1 LNKPCKYII
10 KSVLVMGAFFALNGC
25 SISKYI
31 PEGEKLY
38 TGAELSIEIVDSIQ
52 NIAETRKELQALLK
66 PKPNATFL
74 GMRSSLYFH
83 YKAQKEKPGFM
94 YRWLDKKFGAEPVYF
109 SDVNPERMKDLM
121 LNRLD
126 NKGFFYSSAQHDIDS
141 TKQFASVRYKAVLP
155 KPYTMETYALKKDT
169 SKIYETIQK
178 TLADT
183 PIKQGNRFDLALLK
197 FERKRI
203 DNQLKRKGYYNFNP
217 DFLIFEADTN
227 QYTNQYNNRKF
238 DLVLR
243 LKKEVPQKA
252 KIPYVINSITV
263 YPDSSINE
271 DTVHRERNIIKG
283 ITFVQDSAFFKP
295 ERLAS
300 YILLEEGQFYNPETS
315 RLTSNRLTAIGSYKY
330 ANIQFR
336 ETDTIVKKDSTGL
349 LDVDI
354 FLSPLTKKSLRAEL
368 QAISQS
374 NGFSGPGVAL
384 TYSNRNV
391 FNRGETFNIR
401 GEFSYGI
408 QLGGENAGQN
418 SIVGGLNTELVIPTF
433 LPFSPDRFKHTVPK
447 TTISL
452 GADFFNRTNLY
463 TLTSINTSFGYTLN
477 ANRFVYHDLKPIS
490 INFTN
495 LANTTPEFEEI
506 LEQNPFLRAS
516 LENQFI
522 VGLIYS
528 FTYNELVEKDKR
540 GPIFFSTNL
549 DLAGNTLGLFSAED
563 GTVFGQKY
571 AQYAKAS
578 LDFRYYR
585 RWGNENTI
593 VSRMYAGLGI
603 PYGNSKTMPFSKQFF
618 SGGPYSVRAFETR
631 SLGPG
636 SFRPSDTNSV
646 YFDQSGNF
654 KLEANIEYRFPIK
667 SYFKG
672 ALFIDAG
679 NVWLTNDI
687 ELPPDESVEGIS
699 FNDELYEKGKFGSDW
714 LSEVAVGIGFG
725 LRLDIQNFVIRLDV
739 ASPMRVPFLPKE
751 ERNKVPFFDDDNN
764 IIFNFAIGYPF

>member
-1 LNKPCKYII
+1 MLKP
-10 KSVLVMGAFFALNGC
+10 VLVLLGFFALYAC
-25 SISKYI
+25 SVSKYI

-38 TGAELSIEIVDSIQ
+38 TGAELSMQIVDSVQKIK
-52 NIAETRKELQALLK
+52 ETRQELQSLLK
-66 PKPNATFL
+66 PKPNSTFL

-83 YKAQKEKPGFM
+83 YKAQKDKPGFVNK
-94 YRWLDKKFGAEPVYF
+94 WLNKKFGEEPVYF
-109 SDVNPERMKDLM
+109 SEVNPERMEDLM

-141 TKQFASVRYKAVLP
+141 TRQFASVRYKAILP
-155 KPYTMETYALKKDT
+155 TPYSMETYELKKDT
-169 SKIYETIQK
+169 SKIYEAIQK
-178 TLADT
+178 TLPKT
-183 PIKQGNRFDLALLK
+183 VIEPGNHFDLALLK

-227 QYTNQYNNRKF
+227 QYDNRKF
-238 DLVLR
+238 DLLLR
-243 LKKEVPQKA
+243 LKKEVPKKA

-263 YPDSSINE
+263 YPNTNITEDSLPQ
-271 DTVHRERNIIKG
+271 ERSTIKG
-283 ITFVQDSAFFKP
+283 ITFVQDSAFFKT

-330 ANIQFR
+330 ANIQFN
-336 ETDTIVKKDSTGL
+336 ETDTIVKNDSTGL

-354 FLSPLTKKSLRAEL
+354 FLSPLTNKSLRAEL

-391 FNRGETFNIR
+391 FQRGETFNIR

-408 QLGGENAGQN
+408 QLGGGADAGLN
-418 SIVGGLNTELVIPTF
+418 SIVGGLNAELVIPT
-433 LPFSPDRFKHTVPK
+433 LVPFSPDQFKNTVPK

-452 GADFFNRTNLY
+452 GTDFFNRSQLY
-463 TLTSINTSFGYTLN
+463 TLTSINSSFGYALN

-495 LANTTPEFEEI
+495 LTNTTPEFEEV

-516 LENQFI
+516 LEKQFI

-528 FTYNELVEKDKR
+528 FTYNELGEKDKK
-540 GPIFFSTNL
+540 GPIFFSTSL
-549 DLAGNTLGLFSAED
+549 DFAGNTLGLFSGGD
-563 GTVFGQKY
+563 GTVFGQEY
-571 AQYAKAS
+571 AQYAKAD

-585 RWGNENTI
+585 RWGKGSTI

-603 PYGNSKTMPFSKQFF
+603 PYGNSNTMPFSKQFF
-618 SGGPYSVRAFETR
+618 SGGPYSVRAFQTR

-636 SFRPSDTNSV
+636 SFSSSDANSA

-654 KLEANIEYRFPIK
+654 KLETNIEYRFPIK

-679 NVWLTNDI
+679 NIWLTNDI
-687 ELPPDESVEGIS
+687 ELPPDESEEGIS
-699 FNDELYEKGKFGSDW
+699 FNDELFEKGKFDSDW

-739 ASPMRVPFLPKE
+739 ASPMRVPFLPKG
-751 ERNKVPFFDDDNN
+751 ERNKVPFFDEDNS

>member
-1 LNKPCKYII
+1 
-10 KSVLVMGAFFALNGC
+10 
-25 SISKYI
+25 
-31 PEGEKLY
+31 
-38 TGAELSIEIVDSIQ
+38 
-52 NIAETRKELQALLK
+52 
-66 PKPNATFL
+66 
-74 GMRSSLYFH
+74 
-83 YKAQKEKPGFM
+83 
-94 YRWLDKKFGAEPVYF
+94 
-109 SDVNPERMKDLM
+109 M

-126 NKGFFYSSAQHDIDS
+126 NKGYFYSSAQHDIDS
-141 TKQFASVRYKAVLP
+141 TKQFASVRYKAILP
-155 KPYTMETYALKKDT
+155 KPYSMETYALKKDT

-183 PIKQGNRFDLALLK
+183 PIKQGNNFDLALLK
-197 FERKRI
+197 FERQRI
-203 DNQLKRKGYYNFNP
+203 DGQLKGKGYYNFNS
-217 DFLIFEADTN
+217 DFLIFEAD
-227 QYTNQYNNRKF
+227 TNQYNNRKF

-263 YPDSSINE
+263 YPDNSINE
-271 DTVHRERNIIKG
+271 DSVHQERNIIKG

-354 FLSPLTKKSLRAEL
+354 FLSPLTKKSLRAEV

-391 FNRGETFNIR
+391 FNSGETINIR

-408 QLGGENAGQN
+408 QLGGVNAGLN
-418 SIVGGLNTELVIPTF
+418 SIVGGLNAELVIPTL
-433 LPFSPDRFKHTVPK
+433 LPFSPDQFKHTVPK

-452 GADFFNRTNLY
+452 GADFFNRSQLY
-463 TLTSINTSFGYTLN
+463 TLSSINTSFGYAFN
-477 ANRFVYHDLKPIS
+477 ANKFVYHELKPIS

-495 LANTTPEFEEI
+495 LSNTTPEFEDI
-506 LEQNPFLRAS
+506 LEENPFLRAS
-516 LENQFI
+516 LEQQFI

-528 FTYNELVEKDKR
+528 FTYNELIEKNKK
-540 GPIFFSTNL
+540 GPLFFSTSL
-549 DLAGNTLGLFSAED
+549 DLAGNTLGLLDGRD
-563 GTVFGQKY
+563 GTVFGLKY
-571 AQYAKAS
+571 AQYAKADI
-578 LDFRYYR
+578 DFRYYR
-585 RWGNENTI
+585 RWGKGSAI
-593 VSRMYAGLGI
+593 VSRMYAGIGL
-603 PYGNSKTMPFSKQFF
+603 PYGNSNTMPFSKQFF
-618 SGGPYSVRAFETR
+618 SGGPYSIRAFQTR

-636 SFRPSDTNSV
+636 SFNPADINSV

-654 KLEANIEYRFPIK
+654 KLESNIEYRFPIK

-672 ALFIDAG
+672 AFFIDAG
-679 NVWLTNDI
+679 NIWLTKNID
-687 ELPPDESVEGIS
+687 LATDESEKGIT
-699 FNDELYEKGKFGSDW
+699 FNDELFEKGKFDSDW
-714 LSEVAVGIGFG
+714 LSEVAVGLGFG

-739 ASPMRVPFLPKE
+739 ASPMRVPFLPKG
-751 ERNKVPFFDDDNN
+751 ERNKVPFFDNN
-764 IIFNFAIGYPF
+764 NNTVFNFAIGYPF